1 MEELK
6 HSRNALE
13 TERLTVKQRVDEMDA
28 KLGEKAN
35 AMLLVDE
42 NIQKKAD
49 KIDEKKVNISSSPTI
64 LCFNF
69 FNFFLIFFF
78 SWKFIKRTI

>member
-6 HSRNALE
+6 RSRNVLE

-28 KLGEKAN
+28 KLEEKRN

-49 KIDEKKVNISSSPTI
+49 KIDEKKVNISSSPI
-64 LCFNF
+64 SFA
-69 FNFFLIFFF
+69 
-78 SWKFIKRTI
+78 SVS